1 MPGMVN
7 VHLIPRKATQG
18 LGQHAHDFRTQV
30 PGYVDSEKVKDNR
43 VLFGKDVTPQTIK
56 DSIFEQSLRIR
67 KATKKAPR
75 KDANFFLSAVISFS
89 KEARQMVNE
98 NPPESLDT
106 LAVKYAEDFSSK
118 FDVKLLYCGVHVDE
132 STRHYQFFTENI
144 NGKGNSLKNQLTKKD
159 LSALQDRAGEI
170 FAEVGLSRGIKKIE
184 RIANG
189 EDYSK
194 TVHRSVKQLHEDL
207 PREISFMEN
216 QRDQTREELL
226 NFLQEAPEPEPFLS
240 GGEEVVKKSE
250 FDRFKMAVGTEV
262 ALARCMLA
270 GDMVPG
276 SEHRVAIQ
284 ELNTVKN
291 DLKESKMSLEATHL
305 ELGKTKR
312 EVGRLRKIVEWFQE
326 YFPAIFDRFMETR
339 PNEESDLAMEK
350 EATPNPG
357 GIEGNYSP

>member
-1 MPGMVN
+1 MVN

-207 PREISFMEN
+207 PKEISVMETL
-216 QRDQTREELL
+216 RDRVREELD
-226 NFLQEAPEPEPFLS
+226 NFIQEAPEPKPILVGTEQF
-240 GGEEVVKKSE
+240 VKKSE
-250 FDRFKMAVGTEV
+250 FDNFRMAIGNQV
-262 ALARCMLA
+262 ALAKSVLS
-270 GDMVPG
+270 GDMVTG
-276 SEHRVAIQ
+276 SQYRVATQ
-284 ELNTVKN
+284 ELTATKTDLEEAKKTLEITQS
-291 DLKESKMSLEATHL
+291 DLK
-305 ELGKTKR
+305 KTKK
-312 EVGRLRKIVEWFQE
+312 EVGFLRRVISWIRE
-326 YFPAIFDRFMETR
+326 YFPSVMDHIPMSE
-339 PNEESDLAMEK
+339 LAEKK
-350 EATPNPG
+350 EATQPHQGGGPG
-357 GIEGNYSP
+357 GIAPLAG